1 MRKAQGL
8 TGVVKMAR
16 AGIKE
21 PWRVMVMFEAIRDMK
36 ILLVDDDESIRDSLS
51 MFFMSEG
58 IHIDTLETAEEG
70 LEALKERHYDII
82 ITDHRLPGMD
92 GLTFLRHIKGI
103 CPDSFKVLITAYG
116 GYDMLITA
124 AELGVNE
131 YIEKPFT
138 TKLIK
143 NALSKLM
150 ERNPSRKAL

>member
-1 MRKAQGL
+1 
-8 TGVVKMAR
+8 
-16 AGIKE
+16 
-21 PWRVMVMFEAIRDMK
+21 MFEGIRDKK

-51 MFFMSEG
+51 MFFLSEG
-58 IHIDTLETAEEG
+58 IHIETLETAEEG
-70 LEALKERHYDII
+70 LEAIKQKHYDII
-82 ITDHRLPGMD
+82 FTDHRLPGMD
-92 GLTFLRHIKGI
+92 GLTFLRHLQNL
-103 CPDSFKVLITAYG
+103 CPNTFKVLITAYG

-150 ERNPSRKAL
+150 ERNGGRKH

>member
-1 MRKAQGL
+1 
-8 TGVVKMAR
+8 
-16 AGIKE
+16 
-21 PWRVMVMFEAIRDMK
+21 MVMFEAIKDMK

-51 MFFMSEG
+51 MFFLSEG

-70 LEALKERHYDII
+70 LEALKDHHYDII

-92 GLTFLRHIKGI
+92 GLTFLRHLQTL
-103 CPDSFKVLITAYG
+103 CPTTFKVLITAYG
-116 GYDMLITA
+116 GYDMIITA

-150 ERNPSRKAL
+150 ERNIGRKT

>member
-1 MRKAQGL
+1 MWL
-8 TGVVKMAR
+8 
-16 AGIKE
+16 AGS
-21 PWRVMVMFEAIRDMK
+21 WRCLSPAAGTVEGHVMFEAIKDMK

-51 MFFMSEG
+51 MFFLSEG
-58 IHIDTLETAEEG
+58 INIDTLETAEEG
-70 LEALKERHYDII
+70 LEALKEKHYDII

-92 GLTFLRHIKGI
+92 GLTFLRHIRTL
-103 CPDSFKVLITAYG
+103 CPTAFKVLITAYG

-143 NALSKLM
+143 KALSKLM
-150 ERNPSRKAL
+150 ERNPGRKAAG

>member
-1 MRKAQGL
+1 MQEGKGL
-8 TGVVKMAR
+8 AGVVVMAF
-16 AGIKE
+16 ISIQE
-21 PWRVMVMFEAIRDMK
+21 PWRVMVMFEAIKDMK

-51 MFFMSEG
+51 MFFLSEG
-58 IHIDTLETAEEG
+58 IQIDTLETAEEG

-92 GLTFLRHIKGI
+92 GLTFLRHIKTL
-103 CPDSFKVLITAYG
+103 CPTAFKVLITAYG
-116 GYDMLITA
+116 GYDMLMTA

-150 ERNPSRKAL
+150 ERSSQRRV